1 MSDRT
6 CLTVIL
12 AAGEGT
18 RMKSGTPKVLH
29 TIAGR
34 EMVRHVAE
42 AAAAVGSTDVA
53 VVTGPGA
60 ESVAEAVRSIV
71 PGASVHGS
79 ASVAP

>member
-1 MSDRT
+1 MTDRT

-34 EMVRHVAE
+34 EVDRLL
-42 AAAAVGSTDVA
+42 G
-53 VVTGPGA
+53 
-60 ESVAEAVRSIV
+60 
-71 PGASVHGS
+71 
-79 ASVAP
+79 